1 MSKLRGPAFL
11 LSLLFVFA
19 GSAFAGDVTIDLVN
33 AGTWDGGQGFAM
45 GGAYV
50 GPYNITVNGGS
61 PVAVICD
68 DANDVVNPGNSWMAT
83 TETIAGG
90 LGNALWTGVTI
101 GANVDG
107 NASQET
113 LTQLPE
119 YEAIQYLAKLIMANL
134 SQPTTVG
141 EIQWAIWDLTRPGLI
156 NQGNGNTPWGTLTPV
171 EVSSIDNYIQQG
183 ISNDGGSSSQIV
195 IYTPDPQGSGQEYV
209 VPGPVPEPASLTLLG
224 AGLLVVAAG
233 LRKKKLLG

>member
-19 GSAFAGDVTIDLVN
+19 GLAFAGDVTIDLVN
-33 AGTWDGGQGFAM
+33 AGTWDGGQPFAM

-50 GPYNITVNGGS
+50 GPYTITVNGGS
-61 PVAVICD
+61 QVQVICD
-68 DANDVVNPGNSWMAT
+68 DANDVVNPGDSWMAT

-90 LGNALWTGVTI
+90 LGNALWTGITI
-101 GANVDG
+101 GAGVDG
-107 NASQET
+107 NASQQT
-113 LTQLPE
+113 LTQLQE
-119 YEAIQYLAKLIMANL
+119 YEAIQYLAKSIMANL
-134 SQPTTVG
+134 SQSTTVG
-141 EIQWAIWDLTRPGLI
+141 EIQWAIWDLTHPGLI
-156 NQGNGNTPWGTLTPV
+156 NQSNGNTPWGTLTAA

-195 IYTPDPQGSGQEYV
+195 IYTPQPSGSGQEYV

-224 AGLLVVAAG
+224 TGLLVVAAG
-233 LRKKKLLG
+233 LRKKKLRG